1 MLYQRIE
8 SLRIDNDKT
17 QSEIATLLNCKR
29 EVYRRYEK
37 GVRDIPL
44 WAIIKLSQYYNCSVD
59 YLLDLTDEKRP
70 YPCNQK
76 RKAGDQ

>member
-59 YLLDLTDEKRP
+59 YLLDLTDEKKS
-70 YPCNQK
+70 YPSKQK
-76 RKAGDQ
+76 RKVGDL